1 MLKVRVLSG
10 AAMLIL
16 LAVVMLL
23 PKEVLAVAV
32 FIISFIGLYEFYSAV
47 SSAGYKPIR
56 VLGYLACIS
65 SLFIGFSRVLDKNNT
80 FPLALFTF
88 GIFVIIFIACI
99 FIVFFHH
106 RYNINDLGITFF
118 GIFYVVFLFAFLILT
133 RYLADGEYFIWLI
146 FIGAWVTDT
155 FAYFTG
161 KALGKKKLLPAI
173 SPKKTVEGS
182 IGGIAGCVAVTAIY
196 GVLISKY
203 VNYMPLYHYIMIGI
217 LSGIVSQIGDLSA
230 SAIKRHTGIKDYG
243 NIVPGHGGILDRF
256 DSILFIAPMVYFYI
270 SFLIIR

>member
-10 AAMLIL
+10 AVMLIL
-16 LAVVMLL
+16 LAVVMFL

-32 FIISFIGLYEFYSAV
+32 FIISFIGLKEFYNAV
-47 SSAGYKPIR
+47 SSTGYRPVR
-56 VLGYLACIS
+56 ALGYLTCIFL
-65 SLFIGFSRVLDKNNT
+65 LFIGFSGVLDKNNT
-80 FPLALFTF
+80 LPSTFFSF
-88 GIFVIIFIACI
+88 GIFVIIFIACT
-99 FIVFFHH
+99 FIVFLHH
-106 RYNINDLGITFF
+106 RYNINDIAMTFF

-133 RYLADGEYFIWLI
+133 RYLVNGEYFIWLI

-182 IGGIAGCVAVTAIY
+182 IGGVMGCVALTTIY
-196 GVLISKY
+196 GILTSKY
-203 VNYMPLYHYIMIGI
+203 VNYMPLYHYIIIGI

-243 NIVPGHGGILDRF
+243 SLVPGHGGILDRF

-270 SFLIIR
+270 SFLII